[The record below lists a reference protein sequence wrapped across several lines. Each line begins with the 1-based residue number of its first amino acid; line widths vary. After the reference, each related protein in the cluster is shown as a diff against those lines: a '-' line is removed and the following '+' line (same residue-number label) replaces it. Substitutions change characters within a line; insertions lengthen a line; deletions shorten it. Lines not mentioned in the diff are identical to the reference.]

1 MPHSFE
7 TPRRLM
13 EHAAQAIER
22 ARTSHDRGEPFD
34 KYVKGDLLEARELI
48 DVALHDLEEHG
59 ARRSSATD
67 PKD

>member
-1 MPHSFE
+1 MRSSPVFE

-22 ARTSHDRGEPFD
+22 ARTSYDRGEPFD
-34 KYVKGDLLEARELI
+34 RYVRGDLLEARELI

-59 ARRSSATD
+59 ARRE
-67 PKD
+67 P